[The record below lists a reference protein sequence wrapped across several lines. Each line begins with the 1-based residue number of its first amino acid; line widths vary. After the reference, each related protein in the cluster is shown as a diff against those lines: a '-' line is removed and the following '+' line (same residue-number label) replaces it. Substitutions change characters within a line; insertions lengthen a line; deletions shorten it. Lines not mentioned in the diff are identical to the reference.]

1 MEIAK
6 NPNSGVVKCGY
17 FSDLAKMANRLRNRT
32 TIELNIEFSTFN
44 NLEVRQDS
52 VFFDKLKISLRLI

>member
-32 TIELNIEFSTFN
+32 TMDLNIEFSTLN
-44 NLEVRQDS
+44 NLELRPDS
-52 VFFDKLKISLRLI
+52 A